1 MNKHQ
6 IRISL
11 KKGLEND
18 QFSYLGPPNEKIDH
32 KAIIYGQNRGHETR
46 FISWFD
52 QFYNFNNPLDEH
64 PIILND
70 NPPPPS
76 PWPPLDTPLRPN
88 QQPCN
93 PPSRVT
99 E

>member
-32 KAIIYGQNRGHETR
+32 KPIIYDQNHGHETR
-46 FISWFD
+46 FIFSFD
-52 QFYNFNNPLDEH
+52 HIYSSNNPQDEH
-64 PIILND
+64 PII
-70 NPPPPS
+70 PKACS
-76 PWPPLDTPLRPN
+76 
-88 QQPCN
+88 
-93 PPSRVT
+93 
-99 E
+99 

>member
-32 KAIIYGQNRGHETR
+32 KPIIYGQNRGHETW
-46 FISWFD
+46 FIFWSESYFSSCYFSLIEHFVYIIWNTEREWT
-52 QFYNFNNPLDEH
+52 YLINFLAH
-64 PIILND
+64 YRL
-70 NPPPPS
+70 
-76 PWPPLDTPLRPN
+76 
-88 QQPCN
+88 CN
-93 PPSRVT
+93 
-99 E
+99 

>member
-18 QFSYLGPPNEKIDH
+18 QFSYLGPPNKKIDY

-46 FISWFD
+46 FIFIFD
-52 QFYNFNNPLDEH
+52 QIYSFNTPLDEH
-64 PIILND
+64 PIIHD

-76 PWPPLDTPLRPN
+76 PCPN
-88 QQPCN
+88 
-93 PPSRVT
+93 
-99 E
+99 

>member
-32 KAIIYGQNRGHETR
+32 KAIIYGPNRGHKTR
-46 FISWFD
+46 FIFLFD
-52 QFYNFNNPLDEH
+52 QIHSFNNPLDEH
-64 PIILND
+64 PII
-70 NPPPPS
+70 PKAYS
-76 PWPPLDTPLRPN
+76 WPPLDTPLCPN
-88 QQPCN
+88 
-93 PPSRVT
+93 
-99 E
+99 